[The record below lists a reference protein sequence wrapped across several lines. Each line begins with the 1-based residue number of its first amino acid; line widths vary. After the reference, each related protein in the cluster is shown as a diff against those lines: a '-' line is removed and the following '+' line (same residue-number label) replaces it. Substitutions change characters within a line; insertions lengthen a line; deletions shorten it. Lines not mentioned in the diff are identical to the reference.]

1 MATQSDTNTQKQ
13 LEQANAVIK
22 SLGFTPR
29 GIYTVHEVSQITGIP
44 TNTLYVWQYRGAIA
58 TLKCGRSVKIPA
70 SELARTPTEGVA
82 A

>member
-1 MATQSDTNTQKQ
+1 MSTQSDTDTQQ
-13 LEQANAVIK
+13 RLAQANAVIK

-29 GIYTVHEVSQITGIP
+29 GIYTVREVSQITGIP
-44 TNTLYVWQYRGAIA
+44 TNTLYVWQYQGAIT

-70 SELARTPTEGVA
+70 SELARILTEGVA

>member
-1 MATQSDTNTQKQ
+1 MSTQSDTDTQQ
-13 LEQANAVIK
+13 RLAQANAVIK

-29 GIYTVHEVSQITGIP
+29 AIYTVREVSQITGIP
-44 TNTLYVWQYRGAIA
+44 TNTLYVWQYQGAIT

-70 SELARTPTEGVA
+70 SELARILTEGVA